1 MSPTSSLC
9 CTNADEVLLLL
20 KSSDR
25 VAHDICSAVE
35 EAEAAAA
42 AAAGAAAMEAAEPGR
57 HVSAAGGG
65 AGAAASTEAAAPAA
79 PGASAAPAAAAGAHQ
94 VQHCLALR
102 RWYDLQPGREFR
114 CFVAGQ
120 RLAGVSQRDVTQCF
134 DFLRAEQGELAAAI
148 QAFHAKHIQG

>member
-25 VAHDICSAVE
+25 VAHDICSAME
-35 EAEAAAA
+35 EAQAAAAVAEPGATACAAGGDAGAATAAEAAAA
-42 AAAGAAAMEAAEPGR
+42 A
-57 HVSAAGGG
+57 
-65 AGAAASTEAAAPAA
+65 
-79 PGASAAPAAAAGAHQ
+79 GAHL

-134 DFLRAEQGELAAAI
+134 EFLRAEQGELAAAI